1 MQHDHVFFVDRLS
14 GRSFFYGGTMT
25 QKELLT
31 QRLLLYLK
39 AERDI
44 TNNGQTVEIEG
55 MRITRPNI
63 DAVRA
68 EIRNLKGEIAALDAK
83 ERAKG
88 RSRIRTVVPLN

>member
-1 MQHDHVFFVDRLS
+1 
-14 GRSFFYGGTMT
+14 MT

-83 ERAKG
+83 EKAKG

>member
-1 MQHDHVFFVDRLS
+1 MVR
-14 GRSFFYGGTMT
+14 RTMT

-55 MRITRPNI
+55 MRITRANI

-68 EIRNLKGEIAALDAK
+68 EIRNLKGEIAALEAK

-88 RSRIRTVVPLN
+88 RSRIRAVVPL

>member
-1 MQHDHVFFVDRLS
+1 
-14 GRSFFYGGTMT
+14 MT

-55 MRITRPNI
+55 MRITRANI
-63 DAVRA
+63 DAVRK
-68 EIRNLKGEIAALDAK
+68 EIRSLKGELSALEAK

-88 RSRIRTVVPLN
+88 RSRIRTIVPLN